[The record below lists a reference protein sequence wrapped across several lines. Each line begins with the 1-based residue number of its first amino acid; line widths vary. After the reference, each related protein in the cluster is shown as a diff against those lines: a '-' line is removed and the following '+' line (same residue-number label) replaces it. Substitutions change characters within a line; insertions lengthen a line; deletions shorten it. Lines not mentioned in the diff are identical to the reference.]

1 MVLVIRQ
8 PQLAALQ
15 FDTDLRWYQRRL
27 AELYP
32 DFAAATVAQ
41 QHGWIVQSLQRARDA
56 GLTRLEYFQF
66 LCFEQT
72 FSPASLADPSLD
84 WAHLLLTE
92 ADKSPGDRMKGVR
105 QETIR
110 RLIQIEAQAEQ
121 AALHADGEAFDETPD
136 DSSVDADDGDG
147 DGEGDGE
154 AQDGEPE
161 GAEPAP
167 AATHPE
173 GATS

>member
-1 MVLVIRQ
+1 MVAVLVIRQ

-32 DFAAATVAQ
+32 DFAAATVAR
-41 QHGWIVQSLQRARDA
+41 QHDWIVQSLQRARDA

-72 FSPASLADPSLD
+72 FAPASLADPALD
-84 WAHLLLTE
+84 WARLLLTE
-92 ADKSPGDRMKGVR
+92 ADKTPGDRIKQLR

-110 RLIQIEAQAEQ
+110 RLIQIEAQAEL
-121 AALHADGEAFDETPD
+121 AALHGDDEAFDETLD
-136 DSSVDADDGDG
+136 DSADPK
-147 DGEGDGE
+147 DGEVDGR
-154 AQDGEPE
+154 AHGSEPE

-167 AATHPE
+167 ASTHPE
-173 GATS
+173 GAAS

>member
-84 WAHLLLTE
+84 WARLLLTD

-121 AALHADGEAFDETPD
+121 AALHADDEAADETLD
-136 DSSVDADDGDG
+136 DSVDPEDGAD
-147 DGEGDGE
+147 DGE
-154 AQDGEPE
+154 AQNSEPE

-167 AATHPE
+167 PSTHPE
-173 GATS
+173 GAAS

>member
-8 PQLAALQ
+8 RQLAALQ

-32 DFAAATVAQ
+32 DFAVATVAQ
-41 QHGWIVQSLQRARDA
+41 QHDWIVQSLQRARDA

-72 FSPASLADPSLD
+72 FAPASLADPSLD

-92 ADKSPGDRMKGVR
+92 ADKSPGDRMKQLR

-110 RLIQIEAQAEQ
+110 RLLMIEAQAEQ
-121 AALHADGEAFDETPD
+121 AALHVDDEAFDETLD
-136 DSSVDADDGDG
+136 DSVDLENGADDS
-147 DGEGDGE
+147 E
-154 AQDGEPE
+154 AQDDEPE
-161 GAEPAP
+161 GADRAP
-167 AATHPE
+167 ASTHPE
-173 GATS
+173 GAAS